1 MSIKRKH
8 LVLLAISIL
17 CIFSLCGCED
27 KNEKRYQNYVKGLI
41 SINYLGAT
49 DEYIQATGANLDDAN
64 ALYQN
69 NLNMLANNIL
79 SYYNLTIVDS
89 PELMTS
95 FADLA
100 KNIYSRVNYK
110 VSKAYKIGKDY
121 YIDVTV
127 YPINLFNQ
135 TTDEVNAYIEQFNAR
150 VANGDYNDYTLSQ
163 YETEFSNGLIGILN
177 NGCLNMTYAEPQT
190 VRVAIVVDQNTY
202 YISDHDFLNID
213 NAMICTD

>member
-100 KNIYSRVNYK
+100 KNIYSRVK
-110 VSKAYKIGKDY
+110 
-121 YIDVTV
+121 
-127 YPINLFNQ
+127 
-135 TTDEVNAYIEQFNAR
+135 
-150 VANGDYNDYTLSQ
+150 
-163 YETEFSNGLIGILN
+163 
-177 NGCLNMTYAEPQT
+177 
-190 VRVAIVVDQNTY
+190 
-202 YISDHDFLNID
+202 
-213 NAMICTD
+213 